1 VGLIK
6 NNDTKPMDN
15 VKVSNTRKVQ
25 CFELGG
31 REILQKEVDQV
42 KKELL
47 KLNLGKNAGKKMED
61 IEQISKNARDMKK
74 SIIGHF
80 SSEKDLLEEISHF
93 GHLKTNPLPGT
104 EPITCE
110 N

>member
-1 VGLIK
+1 VSLIK
-6 NNDTKPMDN
+6 NGDTKPTDN
-15 VKVSNTRKVQ
+15 VKVSNTQKVQ
-25 CFELGG
+25 CFEIGG
-31 REILQKEVDQV
+31 GEILQKEVEQV

-61 IEQISKNARDMKK
+61 IEHISKNARDMKE

-93 GHLKTNPLPGT
+93 GHLKTKSLTGT
-104 EPITCE
+104 EPVTYE

>member
-1 VGLIK
+1 MGLIK
-6 NNDTKPMDN
+6 NGDTKPVEA
-15 VKVSNTRKVQ
+15 VKVSNTQKVQ

-31 REILQKEVDQV
+31 GEILQKEVNQV

-47 KLNLGKNAGKKMED
+47 KLNMGKNAGKKMED
-61 IEQISKNARDMKK
+61 IEHISKNAREMKK

-93 GHLKTNPLPGT
+93 GHLKTNSLPGP
-104 EPITCE
+104 EPVTCE